1 MIEVVYK
8 DEKQR
13 AKGNEGIFQL
23 PRNVRQIGMTD
34 QNYRIYMEDYVYT
47 FLGRVAAVGE
57 NKEEKERCLAVLM
70 GETKWDAGTGYL
82 FIRGAVLVLCK
93 EISQEHVEFTDA
105 MWQQIHEDTEKYFE
119 GEEIFLDR
127 GYPIHNKDTQH
138 RVSKTIRFFI
148 KFPLLDVYFL

>member
-47 FLGRVAAVGE
+47 FLERAAAAGE
-57 NKEEKERCLAVLM
+57 DKEEKNAA
-70 GETKWDAGTGYL
+70 WL
-82 FIRGAVLVLCK
+82 FLWGRRNGMPGQA
-93 EISQEHVEFTDA
+93 
-105 MWQQIHEDTEKYFE
+105 
-119 GEEIFLDR
+119 IFLSEV
-127 GYPIHNKDTQH
+127 QCLF
-138 RVSKTIRFFI
+138 RVK
-148 KFPLLDVYFL
+148 KFRRNTLS

>member
-34 QNYRIYMEDYVYT
+34 QNYRIYLEDYVYS
-47 FLGRVAAVGE
+47 FLERVAAAGE
-57 NKEEKERCLAVLM
+57 DKEEKERRLAVFM

-82 FIRGAVLVLCK
+82 FISIFFHMNMSTQDIKNAWKGMPLSIVICYL
-93 EISQEHVEFTDA
+93 
-105 MWQQIHEDTEKYFE
+105 
-119 GEEIFLDR
+119 IFLF
-127 GYPIHNKDTQH
+127 
-138 RVSKTIRFFI
+138 SKINLFAFFGNSS
-148 KFPLLDVYFL
+148 PML

>member
-47 FLGRVAAVGE
+47 FLERAAAAGE
-57 NKEEKERCLAVLM
+57 DKEEKERRLAVFM
-70 GETKWDAGTGYL
+70 GETKWDAGVSQTKGY
-82 FIRGAVLVLCK
+82 
-93 EISQEHVEFTDA
+93 
-105 MWQQIHEDTEKYFE
+105 
-119 GEEIFLDR
+119 
-127 GYPIHNKDTQH
+127 
-138 RVSKTIRFFI
+138 
-148 KFPLLDVYFL
+148 